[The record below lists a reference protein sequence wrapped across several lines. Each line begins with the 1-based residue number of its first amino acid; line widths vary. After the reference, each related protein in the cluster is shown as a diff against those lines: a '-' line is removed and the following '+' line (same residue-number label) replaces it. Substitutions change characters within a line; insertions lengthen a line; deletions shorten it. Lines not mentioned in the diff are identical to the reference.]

1 MLIDQYVD
9 TAVFIQLKF
18 ICSKSTI
25 ETLEKSVVYSHC
37 RRCSV
42 FILTL
47 NFNFEHISHLFV
59 VFQLLPLNK
68 LMLAG

>member
-18 ICSKSTI
+18 TCSKSTI
-25 ETLEKSVVYSHC
+25 EILEKSAVYSHC

-47 NFNFEHISHLFV
+47 HFNFEHISHLFV

-68 LMLAG
+68 

>member
-9 TAVFIQLKF
+9 TAVFIQLKLT
-18 ICSKSTI
+18 CSKSTI
-25 ETLEKSVVYSHC
+25 EILEKSVVYSHC

-47 NFNFEHISHLFV
+47 NFNFEHISHLSV
-59 VFQLLPLNK
+59 VFQLFPLNK
-68 LMLAG
+68 